1 LIRAEETKVGE
12 RRSYVLDRALN
23 EGYLIYITGRIT
35 GELSAGLRGG
45 PVGQL
50 PRVSTSKGRYDINR
64 VIGNVVTSELRFPK
78 VKEFYRNLSA
88 IWTHALKKFCQPSPK
103 PKEVYEV

>member
-12 RRSYVLDRALN
+12 GRSYVLARALN
-23 EGYLIYITGRIT
+23 EGYLIYITCRIT

-50 PRVSTSKGRYDINR
+50 PRVTTSKWRYDIDR
-64 VIGNVVTSELRFPK
+64 IIGNVVPVNSGFR
-78 VKEFYRNLSA
+78 R
-88 IWTHALKKFCQPSPK
+88 
-103 PKEVYEV
+103 